1 MTRSRRRP
9 RPPAGR
15 REEEIGEAL
24 RGGAPRHQRS
34 TEVLERT
41 RVWRRVPTLNRCKQ
55 RITSR
60 PDSDRQRPHDRRE
73 QAVAMAEF
81 QRARLLRAALVEVSE
96 RGFGDT
102 PVARIIARAGVS
114 RTTFYELF
122 DNREDR
128 FAAVFDESVAQLAR
142 AVALAYEEQ
151 RLTS

>member
-1 MTRSRRRP
+1 
-9 RPPAGR
+9 
-15 REEEIGEAL
+15 
-24 RGGAPRHQRS
+24 
-34 TEVLERT
+34 
-41 RVWRRVPTLNRCKQ
+41 
-55 RITSR
+55 
-60 PDSDRQRPHDRRE
+60 
-73 QAVAMAEF
+73 MAEF